1 MWRGLP
7 PPSVAGPPR
16 SDPMPRL
23 RPPDAD
29 APDASSGKAARTDR
43 SWSTRIAWLV
53 LFGGAGLVVARMSVA
68 TVVQLHGDGMAP
80 TLLDGDHVLLVRG
93 KWSVERGDVVVY
105 DPRPPVPEE
114 LVPPPPRERDAPRSE
129 NEEGEQF
136 PDARRDP
143 KNDLRNTAVV
153 DPDDLEEGWSR
164 VQARADGLAAA
175 HAPPSLRLGRVLA
188 VPGDRVAFHVPGA
201 ALGLAIDGVPLTDK
215 STDPM
220 RLRLQEPGRTDDERP
235 DEGDGRLRDVA
246 YETCGDRRYPVLPT
260 SRQRP
265 PWPALALPP
274 AAAGPVEMTAD
285 GYLVLADNRDDGACC
300 DSRALG
306 FIAADAI
313 RGEVVLRLSGS
324 SAATPDLDP
333 GARGILWKP

>member
-1 MWRGLP
+1 
-7 PPSVAGPPR
+7 
-16 SDPMPRL
+16 MPRL
-23 RPPDAD
+23 RAPDDLPDAGRS
-29 APDASSGKAARTDR
+29 AKPDR
-43 SWSTRIAWLV
+43 SWSTKIAWLV
-53 LFGGAGLVVARMSVA
+53 LFGGAGLVALRMSVA

-93 KWSVERGDVVVY
+93 RWSVERGDVVVY
-105 DPRPPVPEE
+105 DPRPPALEE
-114 LVPPPPRERDAPRSE
+114 SVPPPPRERDAPRAD
-129 NEEGEQF
+129 NDEGEQF

-143 KNDLRNTAVV
+143 ENDLRNTAVV

-164 VQARADGLAAA
+164 VQARADGLAGS
-175 HAPPSLRLGRVLA
+175 HAPPALRLGRVLA

-215 STDPM
+215 TTDPM
-220 RLRLQEPGRTDDERP
+220 RLRLVEPGRTDDERP
-235 DEGDGRLRDVA
+235 DEGDGRVRAVSW
-246 YETCGDRRYPVLPT
+246 ETCGDRRYPVLPT
-260 SRQRP
+260 AKPVPS
-265 PWPALALPP
+265 WPALGLPP
-274 AAAGPVEMTAD
+274 PQAGPVETMAE

-306 FIAADAI
+306 WIPADAI

>member
-1 MWRGLP
+1 
-7 PPSVAGPPR
+7 
-16 SDPMPRL
+16 MPRP
-23 RPPDAD
+23 RPPDD
-29 APDASSGKAARTDR
+29 SGLDRQSRTDR

-93 KWSVERGDVVVY
+93 QWSVERGDVVVY
-105 DPRPPVPEE
+105 DPRPPVVEE
-114 LVPPPPRERDAPRSE
+114 AVPPAPRERDAPRSD
-129 NEEGEQF
+129 NDEGDQF

-143 KNDLRNTAVV
+143 ENDLRNTAVV
-153 DPDDLEEGWSR
+153 DPDDLEEGWSK
-164 VQARADGLAAA
+164 VQARADGLAAT
-175 HAPPSLRLGRVLA
+175 HAPPALRLGRVLA
-188 VPGDRVAFHVPGA
+188 LPGDRVAFHVPGA
-201 ALGLAIDGVPLTDK
+201 ALGISIDGVPLTDK
-215 STDPM
+215 KSDPM
-220 RLRLQEPGRTDDERP
+220 RLRLEEPGRTDDERP
-235 DEGDGRLRDVA
+235 DEGDGRVRAVA
-246 YETCGDRRYPVLPT
+246 WETCGDRRYPVLPT
-260 SRQRP
+260 SHP
-265 PWPALALPP
+265 APSWPALALPP
-274 AAAGPVEMTAD
+274 SAGGPVEMTAE

-306 FIAADAI
+306 WIPADAI